1 MPSSAPHCNPLDNMR
16 SQWKTFGT
24 PLRPMEYIRWWQACF
39 HEPPSL
45 PHRTGWPESEFILN
59 ADGVAVESLTLP
71 SLCQETPKT
80 SWVACADHS
89 NWSGTLV
96 AELVGTPGASLEAV
110 AEHYL
115 GKLLASMF
123 QKSLS
128 PDYSVGSHQA
138 QAPSHCCLTWKRGR
152 ESFCNCFMAKLYG

>member
-24 PLRPMEYIRWWQACF
+24 PLRPMEYIRWWRACF

-59 ADGVAVESLTLP
+59 AEGVAVESLTLP

-115 GKLLASMF
+115 GKLFCVSEVPLPWLLSGVPP
-123 QKSLS
+123 SLGPNS
-128 PDYSVGSHQA
+128 
-138 QAPSHCCLTWKRGR
+138 LLLNLEER
-152 ESFCNCFMAKLYG
+152 